1 MNQGHSADVIARG
14 TDAPRTRTTQ
24 AIAHRSTGAVC
35 SNSRSDPLM
44 THLETT

>member
-24 AIAHRSTGAVC
+24 AIAHRSTGAVAGA
-35 SNSRSDPLM
+35 SAPIAAPIP
-44 THLETT
+44 